1 MPNLDRI
8 PEAIADLDT
17 QEVPNITETVRK
29 HTVESTVKPWEI
41 DSEVEPPQ
49 FLVR

>member
-17 QEVPNITETVRK
+17 QEVPNIRETARKYGVVRK
-29 HTVESTVKPWEI
+29 TWEI
-41 DSEVEPPQ
+41 DSKAKLP
-49 FLVR
+49 L